1 MSPSAITLILIAAIA
16 HASWNLFSKQA
27 ASAGAV
33 CFVWLFFT
41 AGAVLYAPLTGVVLA
56 VSHPRLSGLPAV
68 FLAGT
73 AIIHIGYALLLQNGY
88 RLGDLSVVYP
98 IGRGTGAL
106 LAAVAG
112 IVLLGERPGPLS
124 TAGILLIVA
133 GVMAIGLPGRGGG
146 QARQALPAGQKPRAP
161 QTPPAVPAGQKSRAP
176 QAPPALPA
184 GQKPRA
190 PQPPPAVAPGQKPRA
205 AQAPPAVPA
214 GQKPRAAQAPPAL
227 PAPLYRA
234 PRARPATRSRPSV
247 LRPPAILG
255 IAFALLTGLSI
266 AAYTVW
272 DKYAVATL
280 HIPPVIED
288 WAATLGVAVALAP
301 IALRDRVRLATV
313 WRSYR
318 PQVLGAA
325 VLSPLAYILVLTA
338 LRFTAISVAAPCREV
353 SVLFGVL
360 LGRRMLGEGSV
371 GRRLAAA
378 VAIVAGIISVA
389 IG

>member
-1 MSPSAITLILIAAIA
+1 VSLSAITLILIAAIA

-146 QARQALPAGQKPRAP
+146 QARHAQRALPAGQKPRALQP
-161 QTPPAVPAGQKSRAP
+161 PPAVPAGQRPRAP
-176 QAPPALPA
+176 QIPPALPA
-184 GQKPRA
+184 AQKPSA
-190 PQPPPAVAPGQKPRA
+190 L
-205 AQAPPAVPA
+205 QAPPAVPA

-227 PAPLYRA
+227 PAPLYRG
-234 PRARPATRSRPSV
+234 PRARPATRPRPSV
-247 LRPPAILG
+247 LPPPAILG

-266 AAYTVW
+266 ATYTVW

-313 WRSYR
+313 WRAYR

-360 LGRRMLGEGSV
+360 LGRRMLGEGSL

>member
-1 MSPSAITLILIAAIA
+1 VSLTAIMLILAAAVA

-27 ASAGAV
+27 AAGGAV

-41 AGAVLYAPLTGVVLA
+41 AGAVLYAPVAVIVLV
-56 VSHPRLSGLPAV
+56 VSHPRLAGLPVV
-68 FLAGT
+68 FMAGT

-98 IGRGTGAL
+98 IGRGSGAL
-106 LAAVAG
+106 LAAAAG

-124 TAGILLIVA
+124 TAGILLVIA
-133 GVMAIGLPGRGGG
+133 GVIVIGLPGR
-146 QARQALPAGQKPRAP
+146 ARAGIVASSP
-161 QTPPAVPAGQKSRAP
+161 S
-176 QAPPALPA
+176 PPALM
-184 GQKPRA
+184 
-190 PQPPPAVAPGQKPRA
+190 
-205 AQAPPAVPA
+205 
-214 GQKPRAAQAPPAL
+214 
-227 PAPLYRA
+227 
-234 PRARPATRSRPSV
+234 
-247 LRPPAILG
+247 G
-255 IAFALLTGLSI
+255 IAFALLTGLTI

-280 HIPPVIED
+280 QIPPVLED
-288 WAATLGVAVALAP
+288 WAATLGVTLAVAP
-301 IALRDRVRLATV
+301 IALRDRARLATV
-313 WRSYR
+313 WHSYR

-360 LGRRMLGEGSV
+360 LGRRLLGEGSAT
-371 GRRLAAA
+371 RRLVAAA
-378 VAIVAGIISVA
+378 AIVAGIISVA

>member
-1 MSPSAITLILIAAIA
+1 MSLTAIMLILAAAVA

-27 ASAGAV
+27 AAGGAV

-41 AGAVLYAPLTGVVLA
+41 AGAVLYAPVAVIVLV
-56 VSHPRLSGLPAV
+56 VSHPRLAGLPVV
-68 FLAGT
+68 FMAGT

-98 IGRGTGAL
+98 IGRGSGAL
-106 LAAVAG
+106 LAAAAG

-124 TAGILLIVA
+124 TAGILLVIA
-133 GVMAIGLPGRGGG
+133 GVIVIGLPGR
-146 QARQALPAGQKPRAP
+146 ARAGIVASSP
-161 QTPPAVPAGQKSRAP
+161 S
-176 QAPPALPA
+176 PPALM
-184 GQKPRA
+184 
-190 PQPPPAVAPGQKPRA
+190 
-205 AQAPPAVPA
+205 
-214 GQKPRAAQAPPAL
+214 
-227 PAPLYRA
+227 
-234 PRARPATRSRPSV
+234 
-247 LRPPAILG
+247 G
-255 IAFALLTGLSI
+255 IAFALLTGLTI

-280 HIPPVIED
+280 QIPPVLED
-288 WAATLGVAVALAP
+288 WAATLGVTLAVAP
-301 IALRDRVRLATV
+301 IALRDRARLATV
-313 WRSYR
+313 WHSYR

-360 LGRRMLGEGSV
+360 LGRRLLGEGSAT
-371 GRRLAAA
+371 RRLVAAA
-378 VAIVAGIISVA
+378 AIVAGIISVA

>member
-1 MSPSAITLILIAAIA
+1 VSPTAITLILVAAIA

-27 ASAGAV
+27 AAAGAV

-41 AGAVLYAPLTGVVLA
+41 AGAVLYAPVAVIVL
-56 VSHPRLSGLPAV
+56 VISHPRLSGLPTV

-73 AIIHIGYALLLQNGY
+73 AIIHIGYGLLLQNGY

-98 IGRGTGAL
+98 IGRGSGAL

-112 IVLLGERPGPLS
+112 VALLGERPGPLS
-124 TAGILLIVA
+124 IAGILLIIA
-133 GVMAIGLPGRGGG
+133 GVIVIGLPGR
-146 QARQALPAGQKPRAP
+146 ARPTLAA
-161 QTPPAVPAGQKSRAP
+161 T
-176 QAPPALPA
+176 
-184 GQKPRA
+184 
-190 PQPPPAVAPGQKPRA
+190 PPPAAM
-205 AQAPPAVPA
+205 
-214 GQKPRAAQAPPAL
+214 
-227 PAPLYRA
+227 
-234 PRARPATRSRPSV
+234 
-247 LRPPAILG
+247 G
-255 IAFALLTGLSI
+255 IAFALLTGLTI

-280 HIPPVIED
+280 HVPPVLED
-288 WAATLGVAVALAP
+288 WAATLGVAVAVAP
-301 IALRDRVRLATV
+301 IALRDRTRLATV
-313 WRSYR
+313 WNSYR

-360 LGRRMLGEGSV
+360 LGRRMLGEGSPA
-371 GRRLAAA
+371 RRLAAA
-378 VAIVAGIISVA
+378 AAIVAGVISVA

>member
-1 MSPSAITLILIAAIA
+1 VSLTAIMLILAAAVA

-27 ASAGAV
+27 AAGGAV

-41 AGAVLYAPLTGVVLA
+41 AGAVLYAPVAVIVLV
-56 VSHPRLSGLPAV
+56 VSHPRLAGLPVV
-68 FLAGT
+68 FMAGT

-98 IGRGTGAL
+98 IGRGSGAL
-106 LAAVAG
+106 LAAAAG

-124 TAGILLIVA
+124 TAGILLVIA
-133 GVMAIGLPGRGGG
+133 GVIVIGLPGR
-146 QARQALPAGQKPRAP
+146 ARAGIVASSP
-161 QTPPAVPAGQKSRAP
+161 S
-176 QAPPALPA
+176 PPALM
-184 GQKPRA
+184 
-190 PQPPPAVAPGQKPRA
+190 
-205 AQAPPAVPA
+205 
-214 GQKPRAAQAPPAL
+214 
-227 PAPLYRA
+227 
-234 PRARPATRSRPSV
+234 
-247 LRPPAILG
+247 G
-255 IAFALLTGLSI
+255 IAFALLTGLTI

-280 HIPPVIED
+280 HIPPVLED
-288 WAATLGVAVALAP
+288 WAATLGVTLAVAP
-301 IALRDRVRLATV
+301 IALRDRTRLAAV
-313 WRSYR
+313 WHSYR

-360 LGRRMLGEGSV
+360 LGGRLLGEGGAV
-371 GRRLAAA
+371 RRLAAA

-389 IG
+389 VG

>member
-1 MSPSAITLILIAAIA
+1 MSLTAIVLILTAAVA

-27 ASAGAV
+27 AAGGAV

-41 AGAVLYAPLTGVVLA
+41 VGAVLYAPVAAIVLV
-56 VSHPRLSGLPAV
+56 VSHPRLAGLPVV
-68 FLAGT
+68 FMAGT

-98 IGRGTGAL
+98 IGRGSGAL
-106 LAAVAG
+106 LAAAAG

-124 TAGILLIVA
+124 TAGILLVIA
-133 GVMAIGLPGRGGG
+133 GVIVIGLPGR
-146 QARQALPAGQKPRAP
+146 ARTGITAP
-161 QTPPAVPAGQKSRAP
+161 SPS
-176 QAPPALPA
+176 PPALM
-184 GQKPRA
+184 
-190 PQPPPAVAPGQKPRA
+190 
-205 AQAPPAVPA
+205 
-214 GQKPRAAQAPPAL
+214 
-227 PAPLYRA
+227 
-234 PRARPATRSRPSV
+234 
-247 LRPPAILG
+247 G
-255 IAFALLTGLSI
+255 IAFALLTGLTI

-280 HIPPVIED
+280 HIPPVLED
-288 WAATLGVAVALAP
+288 WAATLGVTLAVAP
-301 IALRDRVRLATV
+301 IALRDRTRLAAV
-313 WRSYR
+313 WHSYR

-360 LGRRMLGEGSV
+360 LGRRLLGEGSAA
-371 GRRLAAA
+371 RRLVAAA
-378 VAIVAGIISVA
+378 AIVAGIISVA

>member
-1 MSPSAITLILIAAIA
+1 VSLTAIVLILTAAVA

-27 ASAGAV
+27 AAGGAV

-41 AGAVLYAPLTGVVLA
+41 VGAVLYAPVAAIVLV
-56 VSHPRLSGLPAV
+56 VSHPRLAGLPVV
-68 FLAGT
+68 FMAGT

-98 IGRGTGAL
+98 IGRGSGAL
-106 LAAVAG
+106 LAAAAG

-124 TAGILLIVA
+124 TAGILLVIA
-133 GVMAIGLPGRGGG
+133 GVIVIGLPGRTRTGIT
-146 QARQALPAGQKPRAP
+146 AP
-161 QTPPAVPAGQKSRAP
+161 SPS
-176 QAPPALPA
+176 PPALM
-184 GQKPRA
+184 
-190 PQPPPAVAPGQKPRA
+190 
-205 AQAPPAVPA
+205 
-214 GQKPRAAQAPPAL
+214 
-227 PAPLYRA
+227 
-234 PRARPATRSRPSV
+234 
-247 LRPPAILG
+247 G
-255 IAFALLTGLSI
+255 IAFALLTGLTI

-280 HIPPVIED
+280 HIPPVLED
-288 WAATLGVAVALAP
+288 WAATLGVTLAVAP
-301 IALRDRVRLATV
+301 IALRDRTRLAAV
-313 WRSYR
+313 WHSYR

-360 LGRRMLGEGSV
+360 LGRRLLGEGSAA
-371 GRRLAAA
+371 RRLVAAA
-378 VAIVAGIISVA
+378 AIVAGIISVA

>member
-1 MSPSAITLILIAAIA
+1 VSLTAIMLILAAAVA

-27 ASAGAV
+27 AAGGAV

-41 AGAVLYAPLTGVVLA
+41 AGAVLYAPVAVIVLV
-56 VSHPRLSGLPAV
+56 VSHPRLAGLPVV
-68 FLAGT
+68 FMAGT

-98 IGRGTGAL
+98 IGRGSGAL
-106 LAAVAG
+106 LAAAAG

-124 TAGILLIVA
+124 TAGILLVIA
-133 GVMAIGLPGRGGG
+133 GVIVIGLPGR
-146 QARQALPAGQKPRAP
+146 ARAGIVASSP
-161 QTPPAVPAGQKSRAP
+161 S
-176 QAPPALPA
+176 PPALM
-184 GQKPRA
+184 
-190 PQPPPAVAPGQKPRA
+190 
-205 AQAPPAVPA
+205 
-214 GQKPRAAQAPPAL
+214 
-227 PAPLYRA
+227 
-234 PRARPATRSRPSV
+234 
-247 LRPPAILG
+247 G
-255 IAFALLTGLSI
+255 IAFALLTGLTI

-280 HIPPVIED
+280 HIPPVLED
-288 WAATLGVAVALAP
+288 WAATLGVTLAVAP
-301 IALRDRVRLATV
+301 IALRDRTRLAAV
-313 WRSYR
+313 WHSYR

-360 LGRRMLGEGSV
+360 LGRRLLGEGSAT
-371 GRRLAAA
+371 RRLVAAA
-378 VAIVAGIISVA
+378 AIVAGIISVA

>member
-1 MSPSAITLILIAAIA
+1 MSLTAIVLILTAAVA

-27 ASAGAV
+27 AAGGAV

-41 AGAVLYAPLTGVVLA
+41 VGAVLYAPVAAIVLV
-56 VSHPRLSGLPAV
+56 VSHPRLAGLPVV
-68 FLAGT
+68 FMAGT

-98 IGRGTGAL
+98 IGRGSGAL
-106 LAAVAG
+106 LAAAAG

-124 TAGILLIVA
+124 TAGILLVIA
-133 GVMAIGLPGRGGG
+133 GVIVIGLPGH
-146 QARQALPAGQKPRAP
+146 ARTGITAP
-161 QTPPAVPAGQKSRAP
+161 SPS
-176 QAPPALPA
+176 PPALM
-184 GQKPRA
+184 
-190 PQPPPAVAPGQKPRA
+190 
-205 AQAPPAVPA
+205 
-214 GQKPRAAQAPPAL
+214 
-227 PAPLYRA
+227 
-234 PRARPATRSRPSV
+234 
-247 LRPPAILG
+247 G
-255 IAFALLTGLSI
+255 IAFALLTGLTI

-280 HIPPVIED
+280 HIPPVLED
-288 WAATLGVAVALAP
+288 WAATLGVTLAVAP
-301 IALRDRVRLATV
+301 IALRDRTRLAAV
-313 WRSYR
+313 WHSYR

-360 LGRRMLGEGSV
+360 LGRRLLGEGSAA
-371 GRRLAAA
+371 RRLVAAA
-378 VAIVAGIISVA
+378 AIVAGIISVA

>member
-1 MSPSAITLILIAAIA
+1 VSPSAIALILIAAIA

-41 AGAVLYAPLTGVVLA
+41 VGAVLYAPVTGVVLA
-56 VSHPRLSGLPAV
+56 VDHPRLSGLPAV

-133 GVMAIGLPGRGGG
+133 GVIAIGLPGRGGG
-146 QARQALPAGQKPRAP
+146 QARPALPAAQLSPAP
-161 QTPPAVPAGQKSRAP
+161 QARPALPAAQLSRAP
-176 QAPPALPA
+176 QARPTLPA
-184 GQKPRA
+184 AR
-190 PQPPPAVAPGQKPRA
+190 
-205 AQAPPAVPA
+205 
-214 GQKPRAAQAPPAL
+214 L
-227 PAPLYRA
+227 SRA
-234 PRARPATRSRPSV
+234 PRARPATPPRPAAVSS
-247 LRPPAILG
+247 PAIWG
-255 IAFALLTGLSI
+255 IAFALLTGLTI

-301 IALRDRVRLATV
+301 IALRDRARLATV

-360 LGRRMLGEGSV
+360 LGRRMLGEGSL

-378 VAIVAGIISVA
+378 AAIVAGIISVA